1 MGFVLLAGGSPFC
14 VIPNHDTAVSSAP
27 LKSGDKHHNTSN
39 RIKYEKGAVDECP
52 RKREEVTNQS
62 KIVGLVCVSKEVNSV
77 L

>member
-27 LKSGDKHHNTSN
+27 LESGDKHHNTSN
-39 RIKYEKGAVDECP
+39 RIKYEKDAVDECP

-62 KIVGLVCVSKEVNSV
+62 KIVCLVCV
-77 L
+77 